1 VAGCIIAKLPSSW
14 RNLVTILKHKRQKIS
29 VDNLIVTL
37 DVEEKARK
45 INVPEKGD
53 QVQSN
58 ANMAQK
64 FSRGKNKGNNK
75 PNKSNMLEYC
85 MLCFILIMFNLV
97 WNLTY
102 SYLFFIIINVTLPVM

>member
-1 VAGCIIAKLPSSW
+1 M
-14 RNLVTILKHKRQKIS
+14 
-29 VDNLIVTL
+29 
-37 DVEEKARK
+37 
-45 INVPEKGD
+45 NVPEKGD
-53 QVQSN
+53 QGQSN

-75 PNKSNMLEYC
+75 PNKSSMLEYC

-97 WNLTY
+97 RNLTY